1 MIQVDGIFVQQGGG
15 GGSIA
20 FDVQTAEALPG
31 TVVDGQIVVLTGVA
45 PAKITFSYTV
55 PTDPAA
61 GDIWIHIV
69 DNNGYA
75 ITSGDNQVVTIT
87 PGVTMQYADGAWAYR
102 KAYAGVSGSWKM
114 FSTDTPLIDATW
126 EQVVDIANSGEAVS
140 KFWAIGDRCPLNLTG
155 GETVYAQIADFLH
168 DNLADGGGLAA
179 ITFSFEDC
187 ISTTYGMNDSDTNSG
202 GWNGSKMRTS
212 TLPALL
218 AQFPAVLQDSAG
230 IKTVNKIASAGRESS
245 KLITSPDKLW
255 LFSEVE
261 VTGKAQYSASGEGTI
276 YPLFSTAANRI
287 KGIGAG
293 GAAAIWWLR
302 SPGVGIGI
310 DTTFVGVT
318 SSGSVSAITASI
330 AYGVA
335 PGFCV

>member
-31 TVVDGQIVVLTGVA
+31 TVVDGQIVVLTGATPPKV
-45 PAKITFSYTV
+45 TFSYTV

-69 DNNGYA
+69 DNTGYA
-75 ITSGDNQVVTIT
+75 ITSGDNQAVVIT

-102 KAYAGVSGSWKM
+102 KAYAGVSGAWKM

-126 EQVVDIANSGEAVS
+126 EQVVGIANSGEDVS
-140 KFWAIGDRCPLNLTG
+140 QFWAIGDRCPLSLTG

-187 ISTTYGMNDSDTNSG
+187 ISTIYGMNNSDTNSG
-202 GWNGSKMRTS
+202 GWNGSRMRTS

-230 IKTVNKIASAGRESS
+230 IKTVNKIASAGSGSS
-245 KLITSPDKLW
+245 NLITSPDRLW

-261 VTGKAQYSASGEGTI
+261 VTGSAQYSASGEGTI
-276 YPLFSTAANRI
+276 YPLFSTAANRR

-293 GAAAIWWLR
+293 GAAAVWWLR
-302 SPGVGIGI
+302 SPNGRVG
-310 DTTFVGVT
+310 FVCVT
-318 SSGSVSAITASI
+318 ASGSASI
-330 AYGVA
+330 GYASAAYGVA

>member
-75 ITSGDNQVVTIT
+75 ITSGDNLAVTIT
-87 PGVTMQYADGAWAYR
+87 PGVTKQYADGAWAYR
-102 KAYAGVSGSWKM
+102 KAYAGVSGAWKM
-114 FSTDTPLIDATW
+114 FSTDTSLISATW
-126 EQVVDIANSGEAVS
+126 EQVVDIANSGEDVS
-140 KFWAIGDRCPLNLTG
+140 QFWAIGDRCPLNLTG

-187 ISTTYGMNDSDTNSG
+187 ISTIYSMNDSNPNSG
-202 GWNGSKMRTS
+202 GWNGSRMRTS

-218 AQFPAVLQDSAG
+218 DQFPAVLQDSAG
-230 IKTVNKIASAGRESS
+230 IKTVNKIASAGSQSS
-245 KLITSPDKLW
+245 NLITSPDKLW

-261 VTGKAQYSASGEGTI
+261 VTGKAQDSASGEGTI

-302 SPGVGIGI
+302 SPNVSSRIH
-310 DTTFVGVT
+310 FVTVAE
-318 SSGSVSAITASI
+318 SGSASAAVASV
-330 AYGVA
+330 ARGVA

>member
-15 GGSIA
+15 SGSIA

-31 TVVDGQIVVLTGVA
+31 TVVDGQIVVLTGVS
-45 PAKITFSYTV
+45 PDKVTFSYTV

-75 ITSGDNQVVTIT
+75 ITSGDNQAVVIT
-87 PGVTMQYADGAWAYR
+87 PGVTMQYSDGAWAYR
-102 KAYAGVSGSWKM
+102 KAYAGVSGAWQM
-114 FSTDTPLIDATW
+114 FSTDTPLINATW
-126 EQVVDIANSGEAVS
+126 EQVVGIANSGEDVS
-140 KFWAIGDRCPLNLTG
+140 QFWAVGDRCPLILTG
-155 GETVYAQIADFLH
+155 GETVYAQIAGFLH
-168 DNLADGGGLAA
+168 DDRADGSGLAA

-187 ISTTYGMNDSDTNSG
+187 ISTTYSMNSSNTNAG
-202 GWNGSKMRTS
+202 GWNGSLMRTS
-212 TLPALL
+212 TLPTLL
-218 AQFPAVLQDSAG
+218 TQFPAVLQDGAG
-230 IKTVNKIASAGRESS
+230 IKTVNKIASAGSKSS
-245 KLITSPDKLW
+245 SLITSPDRLW
-255 LFSEVE
+255 LFAEVE
-261 VTGKAQYSASGEGTI
+261 VTGNAQYSASGEGTI
-276 YPLFSTAANRI
+276 YPLFSTAANRR

-302 SPGVGIGI
+302 SPRLGYSYI
-310 DTTFVGVT
+310 FVCVT
-318 SSGSVSAITASI
+318 ASGSVSYNAASG

>member
-15 GGSIA
+15 GGSVA

-69 DNNGYA
+69 DNSGYA

-87 PGVTMQYADGAWAYR
+87 PGVTKQYADGAWAYR
-102 KAYAGVSGSWKM
+102 KAYAGVSGAWQM
-114 FSTDTPLIDATW
+114 FSTDTPLINATW
-126 EQVVDIANSGEAVS
+126 EQVVGIANSGEDVS
-140 KFWAIGDRCPLNLTG
+140 QFWAIGDRCPLILTG

-168 DNLADGGGLAA
+168 DNLADGDGLAA

-187 ISTTYGMNDSDTNSG
+187 ISTTYGMNARNTNSG
-202 GWNGSKMRTS
+202 GWNGSRMRTS
-212 TLPALL
+212 TMPTLL

-230 IKTVNKIASAGRESS
+230 IKTVNKIASAGNQSRN
-245 KLITSPDKLW
+245 LITSPDRLW
-255 LFSEVE
+255 LFSTVE
-261 VTGKAQYSASGEGTI
+261 VTGSNKGSASGEGTI
-276 YPLFSTAANRI
+276 YPLFSTEANRI

-293 GAAAIWWLR
+293 GAASIWWLR
-302 SPGVGIGI
+302 SPRISDDI
-310 DTTFVGVT
+310 YFVYIAE
-318 SSGSVSAITASI
+318 SGSISANGAST